1 MVRRLI
7 VAVAVAVMVPIAWAQ
22 EVDTSAKRLPG
33 QVPPRMESSRKDEQL
48 KQKREDLAEGAQRDR
63 SEYTVNRYLNFYARM
78 FRLDDAQRIDLKK
91 KLEVLAEE
99 QNAFLEGF
107 EGQFEAIREK
117 IAKAQADAKSSEIPA
132 ELQEELR
139 VTLENMRAQMPLN
152 DERVEAELAKMLPAT
167 QMDEGRQRLAEHRKQ
182 QQERQAHKQ
191 VRQDIDQRGPMY
203 TVRGEERARPQVGQ
217 TASVTPGPAAPATPT
232 PVPPIDKPAAP
243 EAQPLEEKVLSPW
256 ERYGE
261 QFIAHYRMDPA
272 QQETVRRIVKELI
285 DRRADYEAKHAA
297 DYEALDQLTEP
308 QRRAEEQAALDKPI
322 NEMFEE
328 LKQRLTEIPTTAQL
342 ESYGDFS

>member
-1 MVRRLI
+1 MLRRLV
-7 VAVAVAVMVPIAWAQ
+7 VAVVVAVIVPIAWAQ
-22 EVDTSAKRLPG
+22 EVDTSAKRLRG
-33 QVPPRMESSRKDEQL
+33 QAPPKMDSSRKEEPIEH
-48 KQKREDLAEGAQRDR
+48 KRNALAEGQKRDR
-63 SEYTVNRYLNFYARM
+63 SDYTVNRYLNFYARM
-78 FRLDDAQRIDLKK
+78 FSLNDGQRIELKK

-107 EGQFEAIREK
+107 EGEFETIREK
-117 IAKAQADAKSSEIPA
+117 IAKAQAEAKSSEIPA

-152 DERVEAELAKMLPAT
+152 DDRVEAELGKMLPAT
-167 QMDEGRQRLAEHRKQ
+167 QMEEGRQRLAEHRRQ

-191 VRQDIDQRGPMY
+191 VRQDIDERGPMY
-203 TVRGEERARPQVGQ
+203 TVHGQERARPQVGQ
-217 TASVTPGPAAPATPT
+217 TASATPAPTAPAAPPPA
-232 PVPPIDKPAAP
+232 PVYDKPAPA
-243 EAQPLEEKVLSPW
+243 EAQPVEEKVLSPW

-297 DYEALDQLTEP
+297 DYEALEQMTEP

-322 NEMFEE
+322 NDMFEE
-328 LKQRLTEIPTTAQL
+328 LKQRLSEIPTTAQL
-342 ESYGDFS
+342 ESFGDFS